1 MDDMTMKRIGLAAVV
16 LLVVAGCKSQPE
28 VEPYEVANEAEG
40 ERSELLDKEVE
51 ASGAVERDE
60 DWERNIE
67 MSLEEPPEELSKTI
81 DAEFDDWS
89 DSEFRSFRSGE
100 HVVEGD
106 HMWDG
111 ASDASTR
118 VAARLGEGHLY
129 MAVEV
134 RDDTV
139 IDAASVDPFAD
150 SVVVWMRDP
159 ALANLADHLPEPI
172 VEEYKI
178 RPKIGVLFT
187 PDGQFWRRDEG
198 PGGLYRRGIE
208 AATVKTNSGYRVEVA
223 MKLGVL
229 QQVGALPMPS
239 LAFRVDVIDGDNPE
253 RRGAQTTIS
262 TVPPE
267 EGGGSRFALLESEGW
282 YPYASLDET
291 PPRED
296 AVGRWRISKEGWT
309 FDAIE
314 VPPEDWRRFPK
325 LDALERAMRKQ
336 DMLGEVCPAAKRDS
350 RIVESYTSKAGSERV
365 ALLACGTLSP
375 EGRCPSDA
383 ATDLLWLRLV
393 ERGGSW
399 SLDRSVA
406 VNEEPLSQCPGARVD
421 GEPYYDR
428 FSMAPLGMID
438 DSVWAVGWHKHFD
451 GSDGIVRQSGIWMLN
466 ASQDSP
472 NIAEAQTSKTVA
484 DRRARTKSNSRVY
497 LTSID
502 ENPGR
507 DICEIEHID
516 EQRCRGLNRR
526 CQTMARGRETI
537 AHIKMWQP
545 EVGTFER
552 YMMSTHRNCDAPF
565 QFGER
570 DAYMLY
576 HRGARLGLMKAE

>member
-1 MDDMTMKRIGLAAVV
+1 MHEIPMERMWLAGLAV
-16 LLVVAGCKSQPE
+16 LTLAGCKSQPE
-28 VEPYEVANEAEG
+28 VEPYEVADEAEG

-51 ASGAVERDE
+51 ASGTVEQDE
-60 DWERNIE
+60 EWERNIE
-67 MSLEEPPEELSKTI
+67 MSLDQPPEELGKTI
-81 DAEFDDWS
+81 DGEFDDWS
-89 DSEFRSFRSGE
+89 DADFRSFRSGE
-100 HVVEGD
+100 HVVDGD

-150 SVVVWMRDP
+150 GVVVWMRDP
-159 ALANLADHLPEPI
+159 ELANLADDLPDTI
-172 VEEYKI
+172 VEEYKV
-178 RPKIGVLFT
+178 RPQIGVLFT

-208 AATVKTNSGYRVEVA
+208 AATVKTNRGYRVELA

-229 QQVGALPMPS
+229 QQVGALPAPGV
-239 LAFRVDVIDGDNPE
+239 AFRVDVIDGDNPK

-267 EGGGSRFALLESEGW
+267 EEGARFALLESEGW

-296 AVGRWRISKEGWT
+296 AVGRWRISKDGWT

-314 VPPEDWRRFPK
+314 VPPEDWKRFPK
-325 LDALERAMRKQ
+325 LEALERAMRKKG
-336 DMLGEVCPAAKRDS
+336 MLEEVCPAAKRES
-350 RIVESYTSKAGSERV
+350 RIVESYTSRSGSERV
-365 ALLACGTLSP
+365 ALLACGTLAP
-375 EGRCPSDA
+375 EGRCPADA
-383 ATDLLWLRLV
+383 ETNLFWLRLV
-393 ERGGSW
+393 ERGDGW
-399 SLDRSVA
+399 RLEHSVSA
-406 VNEEPLSQCPGARVD
+406 NPEPLSQCPDSRVD
-421 GEPYYDR
+421 GEPYYNR
-428 FSMAPLGMID
+428 FSMAPLGMVD
-438 DSVWAVGWHKHFD
+438 ESVWAVGWHKHLE
-451 GSDGIVRQSGIWMLN
+451 GSDGIVRQSGVWMLN
-466 ASQDSP
+466 ADGSSSSV
-472 NIAEAQTSKTVA
+472 AEVQTSRTVA

-497 LTSID
+497 LTPVD
-502 ENPGR
+502 EKPGR
-507 DICEIEHID
+507 DICEIERIE

-526 CQTMARGRETI
+526 CRTGDRGRETI

-545 EVGTFER
+545 EAGGFER
-552 YMMSTHRNCDAPF
+552 YMMSTHRNCDPPF

-576 HRGARLGLMKAE
+576 HRGARLGVIKAK